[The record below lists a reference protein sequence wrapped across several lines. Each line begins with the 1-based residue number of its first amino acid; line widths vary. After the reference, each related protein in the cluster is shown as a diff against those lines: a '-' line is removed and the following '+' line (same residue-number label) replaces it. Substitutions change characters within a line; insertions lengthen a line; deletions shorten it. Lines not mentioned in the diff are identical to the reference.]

1 MHAAPETHWLL
12 LEQLVRHEVTPHWN
26 GLQGVVD
33 RVGQLLLM
41 SQTAWLVAVG
51 GVPPQLG

>member
-12 LEQLVRHEVTPHWN
+12 LEQLVRHDVVPHIN

-33 RVGQLLLM
+33 RFGQLPLP
-41 SQTAWLVAVG
+41 SQTAWFVAVG